1 MVTSTEQRSTE
12 RPGGRSARVQAAVR
26 QAVVE
31 LICDPGHEPVTI
43 PVVAARAGV
52 NPTSIY
58 RRWGDIQQLLAD
70 IAVSELDAD
79 TDVPDTGS
87 LVDDMH
93 LWAEGVLDYLNQ
105 PGGIAFLRTAVNVAV
120 DEEGRQRCLRSRRGQ
135 LSIMFGRAVQRDEP
149 VPDVAR
155 VMDHVVAPL
164 YFRVLFGIP
173 DTDAE
178 YACGLVDEVLADV
191 QARPANTSAR

>member
-1 MVTSTEQRSTE
+1 MATTEQRSTE

-58 RRWGDIQQLLAD
+58 RRWGDINQLLSD
-70 IAVSELDAD
+70 IAVSELTAD
-79 TDVPDTGS
+79 TAAPDTGD
-87 LVDDMH
+87 LVEDMH
-93 LWAEGVLDYLNQ
+93 QWVDGVLDYLNQ
-105 PGGIAFLRTAVNVAV
+105 PGGIAFLRTAVNVV
-120 DEEGRQRCLRSRRGQ
+120 PDEERRQRCLRNRRTE
-135 LSIMFGRAVQRDEP
+135 LSIMFGAAVERGDA
-149 VPDVAR
+149 VPEIGR
-155 VMDHVVAPL
+155 VMDRVVAPL

-173 DTDAE
+173 GTDHA
-178 YACGLVDEVLADV
+178 YARGLVDEVLAER
-191 QARPANTSAR
+191 QA